1 MPSPTPA
8 APLPPPCRRR
18 WHMRLAACLRA
29 PDPAHPRAHRRMSL
43 QSHPVL
49 NLSFRSATPGS
60 VGSPGGLGSPM
71 SLRDE
76 APAATA
82 ADDDPAG
89 IAIGAPDS
97 RQLLEPLLRGKPKAG
112 PSRLGAP
119 QEPPAHEQ
127 LPVALLEYSPDASK
141 GSSFASLVV
150 ILSKTIV
157 GAGQCGFGSEACR
170 PWDALPCTARRVRA
184 CTTAACKPVSAAA
197 GSAALP
203 RAFVLLGL
211 PLAGGFLLLM
221 GYMTRERPALF
232 LSLLWV
238 AVHGGPWN
246 PAVFDLLPARISC

>member
-1 MPSPTPA
+1 
-8 APLPPPCRRR
+8 
-18 WHMRLAACLRA
+18 
-29 PDPAHPRAHRRMSL
+29 MSL

-97 RQLLEPLLRGKPKAG
+97 QQLLEPLLRGKPRPG
-112 PSRLGAP
+112 TSRLDVPP
-119 QEPPAHEQ
+119 QPPADGP
-127 LPVALLEYSPDASK
+127 LPVALLEDSPDASK

-157 GAGQCGFGSEACR
+157 GAGQCGLGSEACR
-170 PWDALPCTARRVRA
+170 PWDAVLCAACTAP
-184 CTTAACKPVSAAA
+184 TALQ
-197 GSAALP
+197 G
-203 RAFVLLGL
+203 VLAQLLIANL
-211 PLAGGFLLLM
+211 PLLLQA
-221 GYMTRERPALF
+221 RRRC
-232 LSLLWV
+232 
-238 AVHGGPWN
+238 
-246 PAVFDLLPARISC
+246 PARLCCWVCHWLADSCCSWAT